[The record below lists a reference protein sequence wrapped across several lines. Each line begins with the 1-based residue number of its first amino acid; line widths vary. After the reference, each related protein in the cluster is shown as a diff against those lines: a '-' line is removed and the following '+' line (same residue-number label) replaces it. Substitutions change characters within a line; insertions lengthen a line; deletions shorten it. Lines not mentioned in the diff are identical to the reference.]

1 MSLPRNGAFGR
12 LVVPLGAGLLAL
24 ALAASVWALVA
35 RELGNKRL
43 YLEYE
48 VYKAATALTDV
59 VRLRRLEAADTADIL
74 GFGLYSAA
82 GSPLYAYGSAPRA
95 LEPLRS
101 TTPVSS
107 FSVGEDSVSL
117 IRALGGAMPGR
128 RMPMWQG
135 GAGRGGMGRPRFAP
149 APIPAPGIE
158 PRGQDEPGPQ
168 GWAEPQAQA
177 LPALSYIEVSIEG
190 LRAEERTL
198 VAIAVASTVALAGLC
213 ALILAMN
220 SRYAALKER
229 EARNRELVE
238 LGEAARTIVHEIK
251 NPLGVIRIQ
260 CGLLRR
266 GADEAVA
273 AGLSIIDD
281 EAMRLAGLADR
292 IRRFLK
298 RDGRAASPVAV
309 RPFLESFAARYEGR
323 VASDLGA
330 APDGSALADE
340 SRLVEALDNLV
351 ANALE
356 ATERSAADR
365 EAGREPPVRLEAFE
379 RRGRL
384 LVRVLDRGP
393 GVAPGSERR
402 IFEPFFTTK
411 ERGSGLGLALARR
424 SAEAMGG
431 SLYYEPRSGGG
442 SSFTLELPL
451 AKARPS
457 RAAEP
462 G

>member
-1 MSLPRNGAFGR
+1 MRLPKNGALGR
-12 LVVPLGAGLLAL
+12 LVVPLGAGLLSL
-24 ALAASVWALVA
+24 ALAASIWALVV

-59 VRLRRLEAADTADIL
+59 ARLRRLEASDTATIL
-74 GFGLYSAA
+74 GFGLYTAA
-82 GSPLYAYGSAPRA
+82 GSPLYAYGSAPAA
-95 LEPLRS
+95 LEPLRPS
-101 TTPVSS
+101 TPVSS

-117 IRALGGAMPGR
+117 VRALGGAMPGR

-135 GAGRGGMGRPRFAP
+135 GAGQGGMGRPRFAP

-158 PRGQDEPGPQ
+158 PRAFDEPGRL
-168 GWAEPQAQA
+168 GWEESQFQAA
-177 LPALSYIEVSIEG
+177 PALSYIEVSIEG

-220 SRYAALKER
+220 ARYAALKER

-273 AGLSIIDD
+273 SGLAIIDD

-292 IRRFLK
+292 IRRYLK
-298 RDGRAASPVAV
+298 QDGAAAASLSV
-309 RPFLESFAARYEGR
+309 RHFLSSFAARYEGR
-323 VASDLGA
+323 VASDLDA
-330 APDGSALADE
+330 APDGMIEADE
-340 SRLVEALDNLV
+340 RRLVEALDNIV

-356 ATERSAADR
+356 ATERRAGDS
-365 EAGREPPVRLEAFE
+365 EAGREPPVRLEASA

-384 LVRVLDRGP
+384 CVRVLDRGP
-393 GVAPGSERR
+393 GVAPGNERR

-411 ERGSGLGLALARR
+411 ERGSGLGLALAHR

-431 SLYYEPRSGGG
+431 RLYYEPRSGGG
-442 SSFTLELPL
+442 SVFTLELPL
-451 AKARPS
+451 A
-457 RAAEP
+457 
-462 G
+462 